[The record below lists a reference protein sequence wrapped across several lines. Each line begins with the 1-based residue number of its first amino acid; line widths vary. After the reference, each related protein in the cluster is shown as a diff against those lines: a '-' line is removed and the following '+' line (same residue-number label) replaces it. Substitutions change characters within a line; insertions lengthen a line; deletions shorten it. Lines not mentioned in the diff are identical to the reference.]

1 MSGTQTPTSEGSAG
15 SRTRVTRT
23 VAIIK
28 NHALARRMEIEER
41 IQKAGFEIVKER
53 QMEFAQ
59 NSDQEFLRELFGKD
73 VPSLFQ
79 GPVWVYV
86 LERRRAVELFNALMG
101 EEDPSLAR
109 KTSPNSIRA
118 LFGRDEAQNAIMGSP
133 STEIAEVQIQCLF
146 QSSPPF
152 STQDPEGTDAIIDDI
167 HHELGNDGATE
178 NGTNGTMS
186 DDWQNRES
194 MLSPTSSQL
203 SRSANGS
210 RFAGFSSALSNTSSK
225 SPNGKVQFRARPLP
239 KTHEAPDIMPRMS
252 RAAALRAGIDLGRH
266 DRPRVAP
273 TKEEMKQAFMDV
285 PGHKRSTTIQVA
297 STAPPV
303 IAPRMT
309 KAAAL
314 RLGQA
319 APTATPGP
327 KSRPSTAG
335 ATAKRGNNKAIFEGV
350 PGHKRR
356 ETIQV
361 ASVQAPTVS
370 PRLNKSA
377 ALRAKKDSAPP
388 VSFMF
393 RPPTAPKAPGTLS
406 RSNSQTGSTSSRPGS
421 ALSRST
427 SSLANRQPASNAT
440 SQKPLNGA
448 SSSGSSSQDDMA
460 EITARMRSMPTR
472 PPSIEP
478 RTNRSA
484 LLRAKAGGPTPPVKQ
499 VPVVNRRASMII

>member
-1 MSGTQTPTSEGSAG
+1 MSGTQTPTSDGSTG
-15 SRTRVTRT
+15 SRTRLTRT

-28 NHALARRMEIEER
+28 HHALIHRIEIEER

-53 QMEFAQ
+53 PMEFAQ

-73 VPSLFQ
+73 MPSLFQ

-101 EEDPSLAR
+101 EEHPSLAR
-109 KTSPNSIRA
+109 EASPNSIRA
-118 LFGRDEAQNAIMGSP
+118 LFGKDEAQNAIMGSP
-133 STEIAEVQIQCLF
+133 SNEIAEVQIQCLF

-152 STQDPEGTDAIIDDI
+152 STQDPEGTDAIDDI

-203 SRSANGS
+203 SHSA
-210 RFAGFSSALSNTSSK
+210 RIAGFSSALSNTSSK
-225 SPNGKVQFRARPLP
+225 SPNGKAQFKARPLP
-239 KTHEAPDIMPRMS
+239 KTHEAPDIMPRTS

-273 TKEEMKQAFMDV
+273 TKEEMKQVFMDV

-319 APTATPGP
+319 APAATPGP
-327 KSRPSTAG
+327 KFRPSTAG
-335 ATAKRGNNKAIFEGV
+335 AVAKNGNNKAIFEGV

-406 RSNSQTGSTSSRPGS
+406 RSNSLAGSTTSRPGS
-421 ALSRST
+421 SLSRST

-448 SSSGSSSQDDMA
+448 SSSGSSQDDMA
-460 EITARMRSMPTR
+460 EITARMRSMPAR